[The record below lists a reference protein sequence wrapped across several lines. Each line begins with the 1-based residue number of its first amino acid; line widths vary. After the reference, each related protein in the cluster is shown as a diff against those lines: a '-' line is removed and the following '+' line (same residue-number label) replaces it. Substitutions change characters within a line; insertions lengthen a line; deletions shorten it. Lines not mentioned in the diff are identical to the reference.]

1 MKRTLFIVLFLIF
14 STAKSWSQT
23 NLLTDLIACYP
34 FNKSVNDA
42 SGRGNHG
49 GATGG
54 FLVQDRFGSDSSAY
68 YFNGTKDY
76 IELNP
81 SDFKNNYFSI
91 SLWVNMATIP
101 TLGESACFISIGSAN
116 GVQSISYVN
125 NGNSEGFVA
134 EGFVSEG
141 KSLKC
146 TGGPIAKTSM
156 WYHLVFIKSDADY
169 NFYINGKLVSI
180 IAAAGINPFYGNE
193 IPRVVI
199 GRRSAGQYTFT
210 HGTVDDF
217 HIYKRAITANEV
229 KLLFEGEK
237 QPEIELKIDNDNPC
251 GGDNVNFEVK
261 GASESANYRWK
272 FDDKNKLTYVNK
284 FELPTQ
290 QKQADYEINMSV
302 EIVDDFTCFPQ
313 KPKKASQKIKV
324 KVCSELTNLTIPNVF
339 SPNGDG
345 INDTWEIPNLDRIPE
360 ATITIYDRKGTI
372 IFKSKGYNQPWDG
385 TLNGTKLEPGAFD
398 YAISTNIKGEKKILG
413 AVLLVR

>member
-1 MKRTLFIVLFLIF
+1 MKKILLLVLFLSISA
-14 STAKSWSQT
+14 STTWCQT
-23 NLLTDLIACYP
+23 TILTDLIACYP

-54 FLVQDRFGSDSSAY
+54 FLVQDRFDRDSAAY
-68 YFNGTKDY
+68 FFNGIKDY

-81 SDFKNNYFSI
+81 IDFKNNYFSV
-91 SLWVNMATIP
+91 SLWVNMASIP
-101 TLGESACFISIGSAN
+101 AVGESACFISIGSAN

-134 EGFVSEG
+134 EGFVAEG

-146 TGGPIAKTSM
+146 TGGPIAKTDS

-180 IAAAGINPFYGNE
+180 IAAAGMNPFYGTE

-199 GRRSAGQYTFT
+199 GRRSAGQNTFT
-210 HGTVDDF
+210 HGTLDDF

-237 QPEIELKIDNDNPC
+237 QPEIELKIDNENPC

-261 GASESANYRWK
+261 GATESANYRWK
-272 FDDKNKLTYVNK
+272 FDDKSKLTYVNK
-284 FELPTQ
+284 FELPTE
-290 QKQADYEINMSV
+290 QKPKDYEINMTV

-313 KPKKASQKIKV
+313 KPKKANQNIKV
-324 KVCSELTNLTIPNVF
+324 KVCAELTNLTIPGVF

-345 INDTWEIPNLDRIPE
+345 INDTWQIPNLDRIPE
-360 ATITIYDRKGTI
+360 ATIVIYDRKGTI

-385 TLNGTKLEPGAFD
+385 TLNGSKLESGTFE
-398 YAISTNIKGEKKILG
+398 YSIRTNIKGEKVLMG

>member
-1 MKRTLFIVLFLIF
+1 MKTAIISITFLCIF
-14 STAKSWSQT
+14 LTKAWCQT
-23 NLLTDLIACYP
+23 NLLSELIACYP

-49 GATGG
+49 GTTGG
-54 FLVQDRFGSDSSAY
+54 FLVQDRFERDSAAY
-68 YFNGTKDY
+68 FFNGTSNY

-81 SDFKNNYFSI
+81 IDFKNNYFSI
-91 SLWVNMATIP
+91 SMWVNMASIP
-101 TLGESACFISIGSAN
+101 SAGESACFISVGSAN

-125 NGNSEGFVA
+125 SGNSEGFVA
-134 EGFVSEG
+134 EGFIGEG

-146 TGGPIAKTSM
+146 TGGPIAKTDS
-156 WYHLVFIKSDADY
+156 WYHLVFIKDEGSY

-180 IAAAGINPFYGNE
+180 IAAAGISPFYGNE

-199 GRRSAGQYTFT
+199 GRRSAGQNTFT
-210 HGTVDDF
+210 HGTLDDF
-217 HIYKRAITANEV
+217 HIYKRAITPNEV

-237 QPEIELKIDNDNPC
+237 QPEIELKIDNENPC

-261 GASESANYRWK
+261 GATESANYRWR
-272 FDDKNKLTYVNK
+272 FDDKSKLTYLNK
-284 FELPTQ
+284 FELPTD
-290 QKQADYEINMSV
+290 QKPADYEINMSV

-313 KPKKASQKIKV
+313 KPKKATNKIKV

-339 SPNGDG
+339 SPNDDG

-360 ATITIYDRKGTI
+360 ATITIYNRKGTI

-385 TLNGTKLEPGAFD
+385 TVNGSKLGASTFD
-398 YAISTNIKGEKKILG
+398 YVISTNIKGEKMLVG